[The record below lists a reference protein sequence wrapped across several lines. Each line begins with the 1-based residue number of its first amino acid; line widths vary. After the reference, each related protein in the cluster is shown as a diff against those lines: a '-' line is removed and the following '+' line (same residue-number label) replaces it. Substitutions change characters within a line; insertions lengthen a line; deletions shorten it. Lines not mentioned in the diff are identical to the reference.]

1 MSGGYIATFTAGN
14 TAATVVI
21 PINND
26 DIAELDEDFTVT
38 LSVPSSSASL
48 GVTVGPAGTASITIT
63 DDDAISI
70 EFSPIE
76 YSVSESDGKVVLML
90 MSNRTASFD
99 YTVEVNTFDGIATG
113 I

>member
-1 MSGGYIATFTAGN
+1 MR
-14 TAATVVI
+14 V
-21 PINND
+21 PILND
-26 DIAELDEDFTVT
+26 DIAELEEIFIAN
-38 LSVPSSSASL
+38 LRIPSTSASH

-99 YTVEVNTFDGIATG
+99 YTVEVKTFGGIATG